1 MKKEYHYKSETE
13 IVEQLQRWSRDAP
26 GRILW
31 DLEQASLQ
39 RMLSGLFGYYLVQVG
54 FPGYRSVPGITNGIR
69 SWLIASR
76 IDPGTDTGTWI
87 CSDPSQLPMAT
98 DSVDAL
104 VLPHTLDFSPTP
116 QQVLREV
123 ERVLIPEGR
132 LVLLGFNPWS
142 LWGVTRLLQFRKG
155 RAPWCG
161 HFLSRRRL
169 SDWLSLLGFRIEQTE
184 LLMFRPP
191 IRHTGIMNRL
201 KFMESVGNRYYSGFS
216 AVYAVKAIKQVSTLT
231 PIKPKWKLRENVFG
245 GQAIEPTTR
254 SSNVG

>member
-1 MKKEYHYKSETE
+1 MNTENHLKSETE
-13 IVEQLQRWSRDAP
+13 IVDQLERWSADAP

-31 DLEQASLQ
+31 DLEKASLQ

-54 FPGYRSVPGITNGIR
+54 FPGYRCMPGIANGIR
-69 SWLIASR
+69 SWLIVSR
-76 IDPGTDTGTWI
+76 TLPGTDTGNWI

-132 LVLLGFNPWS
+132 LVVLGFNPWS
-142 LWGVTRLLQFRKG
+142 LWGVTRLIQLRKR

-161 HFLSRRRL
+161 HFLSRSRL
-169 SDWLSLLGFRIEQTE
+169 YDWLSLLGFRVEQTE

-191 IRHTGIMNRL
+191 IRHQGIMNRL
-201 KFMESVGNRYYSGFS
+201 KFMESAGNRYCSGLS
-216 AVYAVKAIKQVSTLT
+216 AVYAIKAIKQVSTLT
-231 PIKPKWKLRENVFG
+231 PIKPKWKLHENVFG
-245 GQAIEPTTR
+245 GQVIEPTTR
-254 SSNVG
+254 SSNIG